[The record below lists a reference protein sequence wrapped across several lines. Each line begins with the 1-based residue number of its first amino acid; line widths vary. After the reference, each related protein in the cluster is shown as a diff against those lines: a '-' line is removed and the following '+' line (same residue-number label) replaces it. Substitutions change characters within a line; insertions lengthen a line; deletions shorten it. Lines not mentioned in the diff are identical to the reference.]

1 MDIITAYMIVLLTEK
16 GVDVGEIPA
25 DKFDAWTKNMHTNF
39 RSYVNGMIPQDWNHM
54 SEMVWTGESYEWTD
68 KLPDI
73 NEEED

>member
-16 GVDVGEIPA
+16 GIDVGEVPA
-25 DKFDAWTKNMHTNF
+25 DKFDAWTKNMHANF
-39 RSYVNGMIPQDWNHM
+39 VSYVNGMIPEDWNHM
-54 SEMVWTGESYEWTD
+54 PVSNWTD